1 MFLLFHI
8 GYVLILSRSGSL
20 FLFIS
25 VVAFVAS
32 RQKWDS
38 IWFMAWLC
46 FGSTV
51 AFSAQCMLTMGVK
64 KCFAICDQTVFLSLS
79 SFAVH
84 FARNIFCW
92 FSVLIIFSPPSS
104 ISKLS
109 TFLFIFSN
117 ALLLLYF
124 LFHKNLY
131 IVVLMRVST
140 LCGKARTCR
149 KWENCHNSR
158 VLAIITFPYRV
169 GFRFSHCLVVL
180 IRFSI
185 LLVQLFSSVDASF
198 SAE

>member
-8 GYVLILSRSGSL
+8 GSDLILSRSGSL

-51 AFSAQCMLTMGVK
+51 AFNAQCMLTMGVK

-84 FARNIFCW
+84 FARILFLLVFNINHFQ
-92 FSVLIIFSPPSS
+92 SS
-104 ISKLS
+104 FFNIQAKHIS
-109 TFLFIFSN
+109 F
-117 ALLLLYF
+117 YF
-124 LFHKNLY
+124 LKRSF
-131 IVVLMRVST
+131 VV
-140 LCGKARTCR
+140 
-149 KWENCHNSR
+149 
-158 VLAIITFPYRV
+158 IFP
-169 GFRFSHCLVVL
+169 FS
-180 IRFSI
+180 
-185 LLVQLFSSVDASF
+185 
-198 SAE
+198 